1 LNDQLLMEWY
11 RWRWSKVFAV
21 AESASE
27 PVVPDALIC
36 VLPGEAGPS
45 MNLDELLTQNQ
56 ARGGDEQGLAPTEV
70 VRLRAFTAGTL
81 TEPLRDQFGDDAI
94 SIGDLV
100 ASLHRVR
107 LKVLK
112 MAERYDPLYGELPEG
127 QYLASIR
134 TQFLVNYDPSAQPEK
149 IIEFYMIACRKLNR
163 LLLAKGGRIQSAI
176 SSATRILT
184 ALESLDAVMGLLN
197 ADSQSYL
204 NLDRACGVH
213 RMGLTV
219 DGLQQKINLRI
230 AARTARDWVQA
241 DALQIELAGLGV
253 TLNDSEGV
261 TEWWIPY
268 SA

>member
-1 LNDQLLMEWY
+1 MEWY

-21 AESASE
+21 AESA
-27 PVVPDALIC
+27 PKPTVPEALTC
-36 VLPGEAGPS
+36 VLPEGARSS
-45 MNLDELLTQNQ
+45 MSVDALSTLHQS
-56 ARGGDEQGLAPTEV
+56 RGGEIQRLAPAEV
-70 VRLRAFTAGTL
+70 FRFRAFTAGTL
-81 TEPLRDQFGDDAI
+81 AEPLPDRFGDDDI
-94 SIGDLV
+94 SLGDLV
-100 ASLHRVR
+100 SSLHRVR

-112 MAERYDPLYGELPEG
+112 MADRYDPLYGELPEG

-134 TQFLVNYDPSAQPEK
+134 TEFLRAYAPSAQPEK
-149 IIEFYMIACRKLNR
+149 IMEFYVVACRKLNR
-163 LLLAKGGRIQSAI
+163 LLLAKGGRLQSAI
-176 SSATRILT
+176 SSASRILT
-184 ALESLDAVMGLLN
+184 AVESLDAVMGLLD

-204 NLDRACGVH
+204 NLDRACGV
-213 RMGLTV
+213 RRIGLTV

-241 DALQIELAGLGV
+241 DAIQTELAAFGV